1 MIITFI
7 YHELC
12 VVVTMSGR
20 RLFLELVR
28 LVSYRALTDGCQFAL
43 VQKQRQSHL

>member
-7 YHELC
+7 YYELC
-12 VVVTMSGR
+12 LVVN
-20 RLFLELVR
+20 RLFLGLVR
-28 LVSYRALTDGCQFAL
+28 LVSYRALTDGCQLAL